1 MPRVRVTRRAIVRV
15 RPGLNVVY
23 APAENTLAPDA
34 HIEAIVAQGAGER
47 LSRRGDARDDATEA
61 PPEGRFT

>member
-23 APAENTLAPDA
+23 SPAPNVLAPDA
-34 HIEAIVAQGAGER
+34 HIEEIVGQGAGDR
-47 LSRRGDARDDATEA
+47 LTSRKPRAESLT
-61 PPEGRFT
+61 